1 MSTIAKESTA
11 SHSAAGIG
19 AKRLTGNLVSGW
31 SLIRAFTVLV
41 YLFMFLPV
49 GVVVL
54 LAFNANQFGSFPME
68 GVSFRWFVELWNND
82 AIVRAFKTSVLLGA
96 LTAVVSTTFGVL
108 ASLALVRYDFRGKN
122 LITTAMIAPI
132 LVPEVV
138 LAVALLLFLRW
149 LEMPKSFALLLLGH
163 VIFTLPFVVLIV
175 QARLVAVR
183 REFEEASL
191 SLGANAFHTF
201 REVTLPLIMPAV
213 FAGMLFAFTISFDDI
228 TGTLFW
234 KPGGVETVP
243 TQIFAMLRNS
253 ISPEINALGAVMV
266 VVTVAVPLLGAA
278 VARRMAAAL
287 R

>member
-11 SHSAAGIG
+11 SRGGAGIG
-19 AKRLTGNLVSGW
+19 AKRLAGKLVSGW

-54 LAFNANQFGSFPME
+54 LAFNANQFGSFPRE
-68 GVSFRWFVELWNND
+68 GFSFRWFVELWNND

-108 ASLALVRYDFRGKN
+108 ASLALVRYDFRGKS

-149 LEMPKSFALLLLGH
+149 LEMPKSFVLLLLGDDL
-163 VIFTLPFVVLIV
+163 FTLQCEGLILK
-175 QARLVAVR
+175 ARLVQLR
-183 REFEEASL
+183 REVEEAAL

-201 REVTLPLIMPAV
+201 REVTLPLITPAV

>member
-108 ASLALVRYDFRGKN
+108 ASLALVRYDFRGKS

>member
-1 MSTIAKESTA
+1 MSSIANSSPQHAASSTG
-11 SHSAAGIG
+11 SARQLAG
-19 AKRLTGNLVSGW
+19 RVFSGW

-41 YLFMFLPV
+41 YIFMFLPV

-68 GVSFRWFVELWNND
+68 GLSFRWFVELWNNE

-108 ASLALVRYDFRGKN
+108 ASLALVRYDFRGKS
-122 LITTAMIAPI
+122 LITTALIAPI

-149 LEMPKSFALLLLGH
+149 LEMPKSFPLLLLGH

-213 FAGMLFAFTISFDDI
+213 FAGLIFAFTISFDDI

-278 VARRMAAAL
+278 IARRMATAL
-287 R
+287 K

>member
-213 FAGMLFAFTISFDDI
+213 FAGMLFSFTISFDDI